1 MTVAAQSLG
10 IAIGC
15 IIGLVP
21 LLFLD
26 QKEKALRASFDD
38 VDLSG
43 DGFLDKYEIAMA
55 LHRFGV
61 MLSEKNV
68 EDLIRH
74 CDKNHD
80 QKIDFNEYCDLLAQ
94 WECLSDLERKPFLH
108 EK

>member
-61 MLSEKNV
+61 MLSEKAPV
-68 EDLIRH
+68 SCTWTFFSEFCPVRVGPGRAVSPI
-74 CDKNHD
+74 
-80 QKIDFNEYCDLLAQ
+80 
-94 WECLSDLERKPFLH
+94 
-108 EK
+108 